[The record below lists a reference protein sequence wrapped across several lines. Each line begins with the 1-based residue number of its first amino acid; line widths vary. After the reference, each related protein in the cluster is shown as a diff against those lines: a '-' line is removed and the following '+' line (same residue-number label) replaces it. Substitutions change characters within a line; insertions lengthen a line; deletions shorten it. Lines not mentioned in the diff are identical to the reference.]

1 MYGKRKI
8 WALLIALLLFLN
20 TAAAMAG
27 PSITTWNM
35 STVVGLTTTTGVTL
49 SDAFIIYLTKPTL
62 PWHNDFAAIKNLVNG
77 GKAPIDYFSKLEK
90 EVAGKLPAG
99 TNLQTLT
106 MNEFVPI
113 TSVDYKEEYK
123 GVVCDFIFATP
134 YVDGQTIVALAAVY
148 DLNLEN
154 DVSSAEWFVFGTS
167 VSAGQVHVNF
177 SQEFLQKLEKG
188 NGSLVIL
195 SQKP

>member
-8 WALLIALLLFLN
+8 WALLIALVLCLN
-20 TAAAMAG
+20 TAAALAG

-35 STVVGLTTTTGVTL
+35 STVEELTTTTGVTL
-49 SDAFIIYLTKPTL
+49 SDAFIIYVTRPTL
-62 PWHNDFAAIKNLVNG
+62 PWHNDYTAIRNLVNG
-77 GKAPIDYFSKLEK
+77 GKNPIDFFSKLEK

-99 TNLQTLT
+99 TDLQTLT

-113 TSVDYKEEYK
+113 SSVDYKEEYK
-123 GVVCDFIFATP
+123 DVVCDFIFATP

-148 DLNLEN
+148 DLDLES
-154 DVSSAEWFVFGTS
+154 DDWSAEWFVFGTS

-188 NGSLVIL
+188 HGSLAIL
-195 SQKP
+195 S